1 MGLNVGSNNVTKE
14 GYYKRANVH
23 INLNSINSVGSRF
36 ENEEEGVIA
45 TGVHES
51 IHTTDLEQ
59 ISIGRNRDIDAEDNN
74 RSLYWENE
82 TKPMNAEYD
91 AISEYREEMQLD
103 NTKWKEIYESDKDSK
118 GYSKPVFRGNNNQ
131 D

>member
-1 MGLNVGSNNVTKE
+1 
-14 GYYKRANVH
+14 
-23 INLNSINSVGSRF
+23 
-36 ENEEEGVIA
+36 VIA

-59 ISIGRNRDIDAEDNN
+59 ISIDRNRDIDAEANN
-74 RSLYWENE
+74 RSLYWDNE

-91 AISEYREEMQLD
+91 ARSKYREEMQLD